1 MFDNM
6 WTKVPG
12 LVNTLN
18 NEGEMD
24 QMLAKTEENINFTS
38 VRVPSLTWDDGTGKE
53 ILTNIDGSFGN
64 GSWVSSIYLTKTK
77 CYSLK
82 NVGSILNSINIQEIH
97 QNYLRKIKN
106 LKKLCRSQMKRNH
119 FQLKQQHSLLK
130 LQLFQMR
137 I

>member
-38 VRVPSLTWDDGTGKE
+38 VRVPTLTWDDGTGKE

-64 GSWVSSIYLTKTK
+64 GSWVSQGPLYKWMEHS
-77 CYSLK
+77 
-82 NVGSILNSINIQEIH
+82 
-97 QNYLRKIKN
+97 QNFI
-106 LKKLCRSQMKRNH
+106 
-119 FQLKQQHSLLK
+119 F
-130 LQLFQMR
+130 
-137 I
+137 

>member
-1 MFDNM
+1 M

-38 VRVPSLTWDDGTGKE
+38 VRVPTLTWDDGTGKE

-64 GSWVSSIYLTKTK
+64 GSWVSSIYLTKPNASK
-77 CYSLK
+77 SFRILDLLH
-82 NVGSILNSINIQEIH
+82 SIAKEIQIP
-97 QNYLRKIKN
+97 NTI
-106 LKKLCRSQMKRNH
+106 
-119 FQLKQQHSLLK
+119 
-130 LQLFQMR
+130 
-137 I
+137 

>member
-38 VRVPSLTWDDGTGKE
+38 VRVPTLTWDDGTGKE

-64 GSWVSSIYLTKTK
+64 GSWVSSIYLTKT
-77 CYSLK
+77 
-82 NVGSILNSINIQEIH
+82 NIAFEMI
-97 QNYLRKIKN
+97 
-106 LKKLCRSQMKRNH
+106 
-119 FQLKQQHSLLK
+119 
-130 LQLFQMR
+130 
-137 I
+137 

>member
-64 GSWVSSIYLTKTK
+64 GSWVRSIYLTKNK
-77 CYSLK
+77 CIY
-82 NVGSILNSINIQEIH
+82 INI
-97 QNYLRKIKN
+97 
-106 LKKLCRSQMKRNH
+106 
-119 FQLKQQHSLLK
+119 
-130 LQLFQMR
+130 
-137 I
+137 